1 MINGKL
7 AQPSQVQNLF
17 HSVQLNVN
25 NPHFLIMQ
33 GRITKVLNMK
43 PPEILSMLEE
53 AAGTRM
59 YENKKEAALKT
70 LEKKQ
75 TKVDEINKLLDHE
88 ILPALEKLR
97 KEKSQ
102 YMQWAN
108 GNAELDRLR
117 RFCIAFEYVQ
127 AEKIRDNTV
136 LGVGEMKAK
145 LTNIDEETA
154 KAQEEIQAIEKQIKA
169 LTRAKEAS
177 MGGEVKTLSEKVDSL
192 SQEMTRESS
201 KLNNKEDT
209 LLGEKEN
216 AEKVRD
222 RTKLFFVVR
231 TVLDFY
237 VFLTSITSYLVLQI
251 VHNIEDLKK
260 SVQERAA
267 AVKKSEEGAADLKR
281 RVQELSTTLEECE
294 KEHQV
299 VPLRNLSPFRAKQYQ
314 FVLC

>member
-1 MINGKL
+1 MSLDSKACGFRLITVTFAFLVLKIVVGGRNKYLINGKL
-7 AQPSQVQNLF
+7 AQPNQVQNLF

-97 KEKSQ
+97 KEKAQ

-108 GNAELDRLR
+108 GNAELDRLK
-117 RFCIAFEYVQ
+117 RFCVAFEYVQ
-127 AEKIRDNTV
+127 AEKIRDSAV
-136 LGVGEMKAK
+136 HGVEEMKGK
-145 LTNIDEETA
+145 LGSIDEEA
-154 KAQEEIQAIEKQIKA
+154 EKAEEEIKGIEKQIKD

-216 AEKVRD
+216 AEKVREM
-222 RTKLFFVVR
+222 TKMFS
-231 TVLDFY
+231 FY
-237 VFLTSITSYLVLQI
+237 LLNWQLLLTSITSYLLLLDCSQY
-251 VHNIEDLKK
+251 
-260 SVQERAA
+260 
-267 AVKKSEEGAADLKR
+267 R
-281 RVQELSTTLEECE
+281 RVEKIRKRESRCCEE
-294 KEHQV
+294 V
-299 VPLRNLSPFRAKQYQ
+299 
-314 FVLC
+314 